1 MSTELLNNGH
11 YVCISFSDQVDNSS
25 SDAVQSNQFL
35 IVTGGHGALFD
46 PGGNMPY
53 NVLMMSMGKYF
64 YFKSIE
70 YILAS
75 HQDPDIVASINK

>member
-11 YVCISFSDQVDNSS
+11 CVCISFSDQVDNSS
-25 SDAVQSNQFL
+25 SDDVQSNQFL
-35 IVTGGHGALFD
+35 IVTDGHGALIGW
-46 PGGNMPY
+46 GGNMPY
-53 NVLMMSMGKYF
+53 NALMMSMGEYL